1 MVERLS
7 AVSYLRGEETVR
19 RRELV
24 WGVVREPPAPL
35 YNHQALLLGVATR
48 LSRHVRRHRRGV
60 IAVAPLD
67 VVLDRAEG
75 LVLQPDVA
83 FVSGERMH
91 IIRDQVWGP
100 PDLVIEVLSRGSV
113 RYDRGEKLSWYGRY
127 GVRECWIVDPLATTV
142 EVVSFEGPDRAA
154 ARRRFAGSQI
164 VRSTVL
170 PRLRQQAR
178 SFFD

>member
-1 MVERLS
+1 MTERLS
-7 AVSYLRGEETVR
+7 TVTYLRGEETVQ

-48 LSRHVRRHRRGV
+48 LARHVRRHHLGV
-60 IAVAPLD
+60 VAVAPLD
-67 VVLDRAEG
+67 VVLDKAEA

-83 FVSGERMH
+83 FVATDRTH
-91 IIRDQVWGP
+91 IIRGQVWGP
-100 PDLVIEVLSRGSV
+100 PDLVVEVLSRGSA
-113 RYDRGEKLSWYGRY
+113 RYDRGDKLSWYGRY

-142 EVVSFEGPDRAA
+142 EVVSFEAPDRSA
-154 ARRRFAGSQI
+154 ARRRYAGSQV

-170 PRLRQQAR
+170 PRLRQHAR
-178 SFFD
+178 CFFE

>member
-1 MVERLS
+1 MTDRLS
-7 AVSYLRGEETVR
+7 TVTYLRGEETVR

-35 YNHQALLLGVATR
+35 YNHQALLFGVATR
-48 LSRHVRRHRRGV
+48 LSRHVRRHHLGV
-60 IAVAPLD
+60 VAVAPLD
-67 VVLDRAEG
+67 IVLDKAEA

-83 FVSGERMH
+83 FVASDRTH
-91 IIRDQVWGP
+91 IIRGQVWGP
-100 PDLVIEVLSRGSV
+100 PDLVVEVLSRGSV

-142 EVVSFEGPDRAA
+142 EVVSFEGTDRAA
-154 ARRRFAGSQI
+154 ARRSFAGSQI

-170 PRLRQQAR
+170 RRLRQQAR
-178 SFFD
+178 AFFD